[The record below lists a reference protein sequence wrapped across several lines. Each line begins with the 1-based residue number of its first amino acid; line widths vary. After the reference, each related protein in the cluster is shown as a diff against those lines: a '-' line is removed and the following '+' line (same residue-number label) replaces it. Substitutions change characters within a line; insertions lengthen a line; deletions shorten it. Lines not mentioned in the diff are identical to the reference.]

1 MQSKTSTKENYRYY
15 TLVKMNRPKLYYLFL
30 SLLIIATSCS
40 TNSVVKPGF
49 IQENIQFAAAQE
61 KRQVEQIE
69 QSGKILNPR
78 TVKDGSVKYVVPDDW
93 TSGFYPGTMWYMFE
107 LTGDSTWRTYAR
119 KYTEAIDTVKYMT
132 WHHDVGFM
140 VQCSFGNGLRL
151 GEEKYK
157 EVILQSARSLSTRF
171 RPVAGII
178 QSWNVDKGWQSE
190 RGWECPVI
198 IDNMMNLELL
208 FNATKLSGDSSFYK
222 IAVSHADKTMQ
233 NHYRPD
239 YSCYHVVDYS
249 LADGSIRNKHTAQ
262 GFAHESAWARG
273 QAWGIY
279 GFTMCYRETHEIK
292 YLRQAQKAFEFV
304 VNHKNF
310 PIDFVPYWDF
320 DAPKIP
326 NEPRDASSA
335 AILASALYELSTYEK
350 GEYFKGWADKIMQ
363 SLASPAFRAK
373 LGGNGNFIL
382 MHSVGSIPHGNEI
395 DVPLNYADYYF
406 LEALKR
412 KRDLENKTK
421 PTN

>member
-1 MQSKTSTKENYRYY
+1 MRRTNRFQIYVWGIMGCLMLLSQLSCLTKTG
-15 TLVKMNRPKLYYLFL
+15 VKQ
-30 SLLIIATSCS
+30 
-40 TNSVVKPGF
+40 GF
-49 IQENIQFAAAQE
+49 VEENISFATAQE
-61 KRQVEQIE
+61 KLQVAQIE
-69 QSGKILNPR
+69 KSGKILNPR
-78 TVKDGSVKYVVPDDW
+78 TVKDGSVKYIVPDDW
-93 TSGFYPGTMWYMFE
+93 TSGFYPGTMWYLFE

-140 VQCSFGNGLRL
+140 AQCSFGNGLRL

-157 EVILQSARSLSTRF
+157 EVILQSAKSLSTRF

-178 QSWNVDKGWQSE
+178 QSWNVDKGWQST

-239 YSCYHVVDYS
+239 FSCYHVVDYS
-249 LADGSIRNKHTAQ
+249 LTDGSIRNKHTAQ

-279 GFTMCYRETHEIK
+279 GFAMCYRETHNIK

-310 PIDFVPYWDF
+310 PKDFVPYWDF

-326 NEPRDASSA
+326 DEPRDASSA
-335 AILASALYELSTYEK
+335 AILASALYELSTFENP
-350 GEYFKGWADKIMQ
+350 EYYKGWADKIMQ

-373 LGGNGNFIL
+373 LGENGSFIL

-412 KRDLENKTK
+412 KRDLENMAK
-421 PTN
+421 PIN

>member
-1 MQSKTSTKENYRYY
+1 
-15 TLVKMNRPKLYYLFL
+15 MNRHTHLFL
-30 SLLIIATSCS
+30 VIILVITAISCS
-40 TNSVVKPGF
+40 TNTNVKSGF

-61 KRQVEQIE
+61 KLQVEQIE
-69 QSGKILNPR
+69 KSGKILNPR
-78 TVKDGSVKYVVPDDW
+78 TVASGVVKYIVPDDW

-151 GEEKYK
+151 GEKEYK
-157 EVILQSARSLSTRF
+157 EAILQSAKSLSTRF

-178 QSWNVDKGWQSE
+178 QSWNVDKGWQSQ
-190 RGWECPVI
+190 RNWECPVI

-208 FNATKLSGDSSFYK
+208 FNATRLSGDSSFYK
-222 IAVSHADKTMQ
+222 IAVSHADKTLQ

-273 QAWGIY
+273 QSWGIY
-279 GFTMCYRETHEIK
+279 GFTMCYRETHDVK

-310 PIDFVPYWDF
+310 PADFVPYWDF

-350 GEYFKGWADKIMQ
+350 GDYYKGWADKIMQ
-363 SLASPAFRAK
+363 SLASPAFRSK
-373 LGGNGNFIL
+373 LSENGNFIL

-412 KRDLENKTK
+412 KRDLEKFAK